1 MNITIIFIFF
11 ILVFIFLYIKVTSN
25 VFIEL
30 FYIPNNKKL
39 YKLKLSDDTKI
50 QTEDCDDKCDQANC
64 IKLKDKLRVLNEC
77 VKCNKQKNKC
87 FTKSIIGGNC
97 DDCIN
102 DEESKLDCYNVNN
115 FGCSNNNNLQIN
127 KGVSPYYIQVP
138 DNNINSPYNKKCAFC
153 WNILDNI

>member
-1 MNITIIFIFF
+1 MNIIFIFIFF
-11 ILVFIFLYIKVTSN
+11 IFLFIFLYIKITSN

-102 DEESKLDCYNVNN
+102 DEESKLDCYDVNN

>member
-1 MNITIIFIFF
+1 
-11 ILVFIFLYIKVTSN
+11 VFIFLYIKVTSN